1 MLNVL
6 NNDYHLN
13 QKQVSYLKWVVSGF
27 QVFQLWFSLL
37 SWAHNILSYPQFIL
51 MGVRRQ
57 LSEYLTFFYVEIKTT
72 DVELNGFFL
81 KECVSVK
88 NLKVTEKSCLKGEK
102 CRFALISFT
111 KHSIHLTV
119 FSYKSVKHL
128 DRAEIN
134 RYTPTVKQ
142 KHLQANNCKGS
153 FKPIWKAYSLDRFIC
168 LLQPEKKHKYEASR
182 FYQEFKVCTHREFNY

>member
-1 MLNVL
+1 MSGLRFSSVSAVIFIIVL
-6 NNDYHLN
+6 SSQHT
-13 QKQVSYLKWVVSGF
+13 K
-27 QVFQLWFSLL
+27 L
-37 SWAHNILSYPQFIL
+37 STVYIDGSA
-51 MGVRRQ
+51 Q

-153 FKPIWKAYSLDRFIC
+153 FKPI
-168 LLQPEKKHKYEASR
+168 
-182 FYQEFKVCTHREFNY
+182 

>member
-1 MLNVL
+1 M
-6 NNDYHLN
+6 
-13 QKQVSYLKWVVSGF
+13 VSGF

-37 SWAHNILSYPQFIL
+37 SWAHNIPSYPQFIL
-51 MGVRRQ
+51 MGVRSCRNIW
-57 LSEYLTFFYVEIKTT
+57 LFFYLEIKTT
-72 DVELNGFFL
+72 DVERNVFFL
-81 KECVSVK
+81 KECVSVN

-111 KHSIHLTV
+111 KHSMHLTV
-119 FSYKSVKHL
+119 FSYRSVKHL
-128 DRAEIN
+128 DRIEIN

-168 LLQPEKKHKYEASR
+168 LLQREKRHKYEASR
-182 FYQEFKVCTHREFNY
+182 FYQEFKVCTHRESNY